1 MTVAREVT
9 VKLNADVQKAVT
21 DLTKAVDKITK
32 LVAGLQKTSAATK
45 KSSKEFSK
53 GTKSMA
59 SSAKTLEKRLG
70 SLRSNMTGLSESF
83 RKISIGAVAA
93 FGALAATASVIVKIS
108 ADFELGMSKAAA
120 VASGSSLAFG
130 GAFKSMRKEAIKTA
144 NITIH
149 TAKQVTG
156 AMEFMAMAGF
166 SAAEVIAT
174 IGEVAK
180 LATAANITMA
190 ESGNVLTNIMST
202 FGITAVNV
210 RSELTRTTAGMVDQ
224 GAVAQELGKQLTDV
238 NNILVGVFTN
248 SNVNVLQLGEAFK
261 IVGAVASAADVSLK
275 DVAVSIGLL
284 GNVGI
289 QGTLAG
295 TSLKRAFSALV
306 KPTKQSAKA
315 MGRLGLTTEVL
326 RERQKG
332 QASGMLRVIAILE
345 KMKKKYAETGKT
357 TQYVAD
363 LMEVFGE
370 RSGPGMAAL
379 VKQGT
384 DAFIDLSVATKQ
396 AQFDDITT
404 FLQNI
409 QHETTTGKLKILKS
423 NVESLA
429 IAIGD
434 LLLPKLNDLVD
445 RVKDV
450 VNSFSAGDGTLIR
463 FIANYGQAAL
473 VIGAV
478 TSALALLAA
487 TVTAG
492 FAAFIFFAI
501 FGPAAGITF
510 AAIGTAV
517 GGAALAFGGL
527 TLATG
532 TALLGA
538 EAFNAALGRQG
549 MAAIDLG
556 YSLDT
561 ASFGYMGL
569 VKQMKAF
576 VGLSNEIDRMEFNQ
590 EIFKGADA
598 AMRLSSADLRLDAMM
613 DDMAALDTASS
624 GLFQK
629 ALTVQIGAEITSFDK
644 VSDFK
649 KFYKELFDSIGKDSG
664 GLFEEALNPAQMDVY
679 ENRLNEIT
687 GNIATTSK
695 LLSRVDL
702 TPKQIAKAQENLDDF
717 VNQLEQLRGEI
728 KVNVSDIEEIAAK
741 VKVTVETEGRTE
753 AIAEKAREVS
763 PVLQAF
769 LDSLKEL
776 EMERLKKTLQK
787 INDMI
792 NEGDK
797 SVGKLLVKATEAF
810 AKQEDQV
817 DKTGKLWDSFFD
829 WIGGKIRSLSAKLI
843 SAFKPSMKPSIQ
855 AGAFIDKF
863 IADAG
868 KKLDRIAKDG
878 GGKLSGRSSEE
889 IKKFGVAVGLTAME
903 AIRLAS
909 SFVDVKKGAIRHSD
923 ASYKQIKQITA
934 GMAPHIDR
942 LNEFSKSVGGVSV
955 AFGDL
960 TDIVYAM
967 AIAQEDYKK
976 KINSA
981 TSSVEKLQ
989 KSYDESVASL
999 ANTERDIKLEIAVL
1013 QSESPEITRLMQDIG
1028 KQKSGVDETIKAIKE
1043 NAEALR
1049 RESILL
1055 ESLNAGLAVQGPA
1068 SELMVATMNNLGIDS
1083 LAMQMSGLET
1093 AVLGNTAAILGR
1105 TDEPDTKANHP
1116 DAVEALRK
1124 AELKEEYQKALEAY
1138 QDAMDSS
1145 AKIATAAVAD
1155 INKDAKDQNKGTDSK
1170 GDTTKDLLDV
1180 KGQLDFRDMFSN
1192 SARSVKELN
1201 SMLETFGKGAADAV
1215 KGLEIMPLI
1224 EPNPV
1229 DDKSVI
1235 KDILTSAF
1243 SGINTFYVKN
1253 GEIVA
1258 ENTVFPGMEAKGDGL
1273 QGIVDMIET
1282 VSNGA
1287 GEYLEGLTDKGGA
1300 IGGFVGGAIGTM
1312 FGNSVMGK
1320 KIGEFVGR
1328 AVEMLVVVIPKAIM
1342 AGFNFIKSG
1351 FDKIASGIAKAAN
1364 VVPEPRW
1371 QDASKNAAKIF
1382 APLAAAVIALSVP
1395 LAAVLVPAVWTLSV
1409 VAVAAYIAFGI
1420 WIGVIAAASQQYW
1433 VYAGIV
1439 VAVLVTLA
1447 AALSLFIYA
1456 LAAAI
1461 SIAAGGAISSLLLA
1475 LGMKQIKHQKIAG
1488 MASAGHEIVTGQP
1501 STSDPRE
1508 QFRRDVM
1515 ENLTIRDPGATTTE
1529 QSGETTDLGE
1539 NYRTPWTR
1547 IMDALAV
1554 SIDRVIFAMGP
1565 FYENLFSLV
1574 GLFDMVMDAFVVIA
1588 QSMGNLNFA
1597 ETLYDIFKRLALAIV
1612 ATLTALAHMHNTFVS
1627 IVRVLVYM
1635 STGFITLHQFL
1646 FTLPHTFEIILFEFQ
1661 KVLGEFANSLLPGSG
1676 NSLINSAQEELNDLN
1691 AQNPE
1696 DYIPNLQSMLD
1707 LAEEITTMAN
1717 DMAQYINPD
1726 QFKPIYD
1733 MIDKSE
1739 WTDGLGRFGDLDDI
1753 AGAGDRTDKEFGEQL
1768 TNVPT
1773 GFKVN
1778 LARYK
1783 AMDAEGEGAAGDGDG
1798 GSLWSMGSNE
1808 YFRRLEDAIRN
1819 GNDLRGFMEGQSLS
1833 ELGEEIR
1840 NMVDNLMDPASWGD
1854 IFGNSIREVGDELG
1868 NAVDSLTNTLGF
1880 ALLGPE
1886 EAFQGGG
1893 GMGAAM
1899 GGRQAGGNITS
1910 GSNTMNININ
1920 ELSIADAANPD
1931 QLANMIAERSTRN
1944 QMAQAGTPFPS
1955 HQSGSGWWGGNEGGG
1970 GRS

>member
-144 NITIH
+144 NTTIH
-149 TAKQVTG
+149 TAKEVTG

-166 SAAEVIAT
+166 NAAEVIAT
-174 IGEVAK
+174 IGEVGK

-224 GAVAQELGKQLTDV
+224 AAVAQELGRQLTDV

-261 IVGAVASAADVSLK
+261 IVGAVASAADVSFK

-473 VIGAV
+473 VVLAV
-478 TSALALLAA
+478 
-487 TVTAG
+487 G
-492 FAAFIFFAI
+492 AAFASLAVVATGSIAAFALY
-501 FGPAAGITF
+501 GYVGSPLGITF
-510 AAIGTAV
+510 GSMATAA
-517 GGAALAFGGL
+517 GGAAFAVAGFGL
-527 TLATG
+527 VVG

-538 EAFNAALGRQG
+538 ELFNAALGRQG

-556 YSLDT
+556 YALDT
-561 ASFGYMGL
+561 ASFGFMGII
-569 VKQMKAF
+569 KQMKAF
-576 VGLSNEIDRMEFNQ
+576 VGLSNEIDRMELNQ

-613 DDMAALDTASS
+613 DDMAALGTASS

-629 ALTVQIGAEITSFDK
+629 ALTVQIGAETTSFDK

-679 ENRLNEIT
+679 EDRLNEIV

-702 TPKQIAKAQENLDDF
+702 TPKQIAKAEEDLDNF

-728 KVNVSDIEEIAAK
+728 KVDVSNIEEIAAK

-753 AIAEKAREVS
+753 AIVEKAREVS

-769 LDSLKEL
+769 LDPLKEL

-797 SVGKLLVKATEAF
+797 SIGKLLVKATEAS
-810 AKQEDQV
+810 AKQEDRV
-817 DKTGKLWDSFFD
+817 DKIGKLWDSFFD

-868 KKLDRIAKDG
+868 KRLDRIAKEPG

-889 IKKFGVAVGLTAME
+889 IGKFRKAVGLVGME
-903 AIRLAS
+903 AMRLAS
-909 SFVDVKKGAIRHSD
+909 SFVKAADGSVRFSSAAHD
-923 ASYKQIKQITA
+923 QVNQIA
-934 GMAPHIDR
+934 EGMAPHIDR
-942 LNEFSKSVGGVSV
+942 LNEFSKSVGGVQI

-960 TDIVYAM
+960 TDVVYAM
-967 AIAQEDYKK
+967 AIAQEDFKK
-976 KINSA
+976 KIESA
-981 TSSVEKLQ
+981 SSSVDKHE
-989 KSYDESVASL
+989 KSYQDSL
-999 ANTERDIKLEIAVL
+999 AALSEKRDEIQLEIAVL
-1013 QSESPEITRLMQDIG
+1013 ESRSPETMRLFH
-1028 KQKSGVDETIKAIKE
+1028 GVDEQKKSIDLMVKGAMD

-1049 RESILL
+1049 RHEIKLL
-1055 ESLNAGLAVQGPA
+1055 ELNEALGLQSSA
-1068 SELMVATMNNLGIDS
+1068 SELMVATMNNLGFSELSNNIGG
-1083 LAMQMSGLET
+1083 LGLEMKT
-1093 AVLGNTAAILGR
+1093 LASAVSDNTAAVRGDIPSDKLQE
-1105 TDEPDTKANHP
+1105 TYLSFDENALAKQLVRMRAEKIQTEGGVSQSEYSQALANYQEVQR
-1116 DAVEALRK
+1116 ASFAQSKIEADVINKNHLLRMTT
-1124 AELKEEYQKALEAY
+1124 LKEEGQELKSWADIRGETEFLKTLGGGGNISDIEDSIIEATSLGKIGFDKVNKSLSSIPFSSLSADADSMFASLQESISSVIDSISTTSFDQESQTLKTKVLGKEFDSKNLAEARDVFSDMIGQVGGETSGVGSSIGLALGGLIGSFASDPMIGSQIGKSIGNMFESLVMGFVEKVNSFYKAIGDLAKKASTLVPEKRFQGAF
-1138 QDAMDSS
+1138 ASS
-1145 AKIATAAVAD
+1145 AKIFSSVAATVTILGSAIGAVLIPAIWMAIIAIGAIIIAIAAGASAVGQWYVWIPVAIAAVA
-1155 INKDAKDQNKGTDSK
+1155 
-1170 GDTTKDLLDV
+1170 
-1180 KGQLDFRDMFSN
+1180 
-1192 SARSVKELN
+1192 
-1201 SMLETFGKGAADAV
+1201 TF
-1215 KGLEIMPLI
+1215 
-1224 EPNPV
+1224 
-1229 DDKSVI
+1229 
-1235 KDILTSAF
+1235 
-1243 SGINTFYVKN
+1243 
-1253 GEIVA
+1253 
-1258 ENTVFPGMEAKGDGL
+1258 
-1273 QGIVDMIET
+1273 
-1282 VSNGA
+1282 
-1287 GEYLEGLTDKGGA
+1287 
-1300 IGGFVGGAIGTM
+1300 
-1312 FGNSVMGK
+1312 
-1320 KIGEFVGR
+1320 
-1328 AVEMLVVVIPKAIM
+1328 
-1342 AGFNFIKSG
+1342 
-1351 FDKIASGIAKAAN
+1351 
-1364 VVPEPRW
+1364 
-1371 QDASKNAAKIF
+1371 
-1382 APLAAAVIALSVP
+1382 
-1395 LAAVLVPAVWTLSV
+1395 
-1409 VAVAAYIAFGI
+1409 
-1420 WIGVIAAASQQYW
+1420 
-1433 VYAGIV
+1433 
-1439 VAVLVTLA
+1439 A
-1447 AALSLFIYA
+1447 AALV
-1456 LAAAI
+1456 AAPATI
-1461 SIAAGGAISSLLLA
+1461 IAALSTAAGSAIASFLLA
-1475 LGMKQIKHQKIAG
+1475 LGTKELKNKKILG
-1488 MASAGHEIVTGQP
+1488 SAL
-1501 STSDPRE
+1501 D
-1508 QFRRDVM
+1508 D
-1515 ENLTIRDPGATTTE
+1515 DPGVTE
-1529 QSGETTDLGE
+1529 LDDDH
-1539 NYRTPWTR
+1539 RTPWMR
-1547 IMDALAV
+1547 IMDALAA
-1554 SIDRVIFAMGP
+1554 SIDRVIYAMGP
-1565 FYENLFSLV
+1565 FYENLFALV
-1574 GLFDMVMDAFVVIA
+1574 GLFDMVMEAFVIIA
-1588 QSMGNLNFA
+1588 DSLGDLDFG
-1597 ETLYDIFKRLALAIV
+1597 ETLYDVFKQLALVVLDVI
-1612 ATLTALAHMHNTFVS
+1612 TALAHMHNIMVFGAQVHAKVNENMLNAAQGFLDFRVMLRDIMVS
-1627 IVRVLVYM
+1627 ILTAVG
-1635 STGFITLHQFL
+1635 T
-1646 FTLPHTFEIILFEFQ
+1646 
-1661 KVLGEFANSLLPGSG
+1661 FANNLVPGGGLGADLIDQAAVLTTDAGLGAVVNDWDQWVIDMQG
-1676 NSLINSAQEELNDLN
+1676 NINDLVSDISE
-1691 AQNPE
+1691 P
-1696 DYIPNLQSMLD
+1696 ID
-1707 LAEEITTMAN
+1707 LSRFESLR
-1717 DMAQYINPD
+1717 
-1726 QFKPIYD
+1726 
-1733 MIDKSE
+1733 DKVENSSFQ
-1739 WTDGLGRFGDLDDI
+1739 DGLDRFNLLDEIGRDASDS
-1753 AGAGDRTDKEFGEQL
+1753 AKEFGEQL
-1768 TNVPT
+1768 TNVPS

-1778 LARYK
+1778 LARFK
-1783 AMDAEGEGAAGDGDG
+1783 AMDADGEGGAVDMGGGRSIMDIDATDFFGRMAEAVRSGTAQSL
-1798 GSLWSMGSNE
+1798 GSLT
-1808 YFRRLEDAIRN
+1808 DAI
-1819 GNDLRGFMEGQSLS
+1819 GSLDDV
-1833 ELGEEIR
+1833 IR
-1840 NMVDNLMDPASWGD
+1840 PDNWED
-1854 IFGNSIREVGDELG
+1854 IFGHPLDRMSNELG
-1868 NAVDSLTNTLGF
+1868 NAFDSLTNTLGL

-1910 GSNTMNININ
+1910 GNNTMNININ